1 MLQTEWDAITSRVR
15 GLQVACGVFY
25 PAVESKGSDYYGV
38 SNSSLIPLAR
48 EIHRDIEGLRR
59 KYENQLA
66 PSARTAIDEFL
77 QRHASLFKDANG
89 LAGVGATTVA
99 LSSIAATV
107 TTLLADREAR
117 ARSIAER
124 AFAHLQRLLV
134 ADDEVRAKWQR
145 AFAVGEVACEGLGG
159 AHLLQHGIYAF
170 KVTAKGER
178 TDLVFGEPLELGEA
192 ERTSPS
198 ALVLTEWKVARTGGD
213 VETKLQEARRQAA
226 FYATGSISDLEL
238 TTVRFA
244 VVVTEK
250 RHDLANEVRDG
261 EVVYRQIVLAVSS
274 DAPSAAA
281 RRLPTLTSNP

>member
-1 MLQTEWDAITSRVR
+1 MQTEWDSITSRVH

-48 EIHRDIEGLRR
+48 EIYADIESLRR

-77 QRHASLFKDANG
+77 QKHARLFTNANG

-99 LSSIAATV
+99 LSAIAATV

-117 ARSIAER
+117 ARSITDR

-134 ADDEVRAKWQR
+134 ADEEVRAKWQR
-145 AFAVGEVACEGLGG
+145 AFARGEVACEGLGG
-159 AHLLQHGIYAF
+159 AHLLQHGIFAF
-170 KVTAKGER
+170 KVTAQGER
-178 TDLVFGEPLELGEA
+178 TDLVFGEPLEIGEA

-198 ALVLTEWKVARTGGD
+198 ALVLTEWKLARTGD
-213 VETKLQEARRQAA
+213 EVEAKLEEARRQAA
-226 FYATGSISDLEL
+226 LYAGGSISDLEL

-244 VVVTEK
+244 VVLAEK
-250 RHDLANEVRDG
+250 RRDVANEVRDG
-261 EVVYRQIVLAVSS
+261 AVVYRQVVLAVNP

-281 RRLPTLTSNP
+281 RRPAPAPSSS